1 MIPRIGYYLGF
12 LFLGWL
18 FVSLPAMAGSVDPVE
33 RARGLGRDENGYRI
47 LVTGRSKRLYLI
59 EDQQVVFSA
68 PVAVGQN
75 GLGKAQE
82 GDRKTPL
89 GDYRIRWMVSRNG
102 PAKANPR
109 GRDSFVLPKRTYC
122 VLDTVLYF
130 GDLADIRVRE
140 LPDGTRRISRD
151 GNGRPMTQQ
160 ELAIAGDEKL
170 WTAAY
175 GGRDIFVMA
184 LNYPNARDR
193 AAGRT
198 GSCIAIHGSAN
209 LARLGF
215 KRYPGTYGCIAL
227 YPADAKKVYHRVHPD
242 TPVRIVDE

>member
-1 MIPRIGYYLGF
+1 MIPRMDYYLRF

-18 FVSLPAMAGSVDPVE
+18 FVSVNGMAGPVDPVE
-33 RARGLGRDENGYRI
+33 LARGLGRDGDGYAL
-47 LVTGRSKRLYLI
+47 LVMGRSKQLYLI
-59 EDQQVVFSA
+59 HDQQVVFSA

-75 GLGKAQE
+75 GLGKQAE

-102 PAKANPR
+102 PAKSNPQ
-109 GRDSFVLPKRTYC
+109 GKGSLLLPERTYC

-140 LPDGTRRISRD
+140 LPDGTRTISRD

-193 AAGRT
+193 RAGRS
-198 GSCIAIHGSAN
+198 GSCIEIHGSAN

-227 YPADAKKVYHRVHPD
+227 YPADAKKVYHRVVPN